1 MGKVESILSQSE
13 RGLSLGSAVEEKD
26 VEREPLVFPV
36 VLVLKEKEGIVGA
49 LRPALSQPRII
60 SLTSEISRKVCKCLL
75 NSSNCLKCLWIR
87 LGAKL

>member
-1 MGKVESILSQSE
+1 MGKVESILLQSE
-13 RGLSLGSAVEEKD
+13 QGLSLGSAVEEKD

-49 LRPALSQPRII
+49 LRPSLSQPRIV

-75 NSSNCLKCLWIR
+75 NNSV
-87 LGAKL
+87 